1 MPAPDQQHFIN
12 PAVPSRD
19 ALLLELQAAYTTR
32 RYDSPALRT
41 VVSDFARGARHSGL
55 SLAWALD
62 AIQDAID
69 SGILPPLEKSRRRG
83 FSEPVRRM
91 ASDAY
96 AACGTD
102 GAHPEITY

>member
-1 MPAPDQQHFIN
+1 MPAPDQQHFLN

-19 ALLLELQAAYTTR
+19 ALPQELQEADTKR
-32 RYDSPALRT
+32 RYDSLALRT
-41 VVSDFARGARHSGL
+41 VVSDFARGARHTGL
-55 SLAWALD
+55 SLEWALD

-69 SGILPPLEKSRRRG
+69 SGILPPLDQSRRRG
-83 FSEPVRRM
+83 ISEPVRRM

-102 GAHPEITY
+102 GAHPGIKH